1 MQNITEISAQIK
13 RSLLDQVNEMADAIV
28 KAVDEGTSAYD
39 VEKDL
44 WLKMLNLGHNA
55 MGLFFKSCGDG
66 NKGEVVILPDG
77 EQVNRLEKRRIKV
90 YLTVF
95 GEFEISRVV
104 YGSREGQ
111 KIQYVPLDARLQLPE
126 SKFSYLLQDW
136 DQLLAMEMP
145 FGQVSSTI
153 SRILRFKQS
162 VNSIERADHKM
173 SESTGEFW
181 KEMPTPPADEEGV
194 IMVTTAD
201 GKGVVM
207 RHHSELAQK
216 KKKSDHP
223 GNKKMSLV
231 GSVYTVDPYKRSAEH
246 ILSALFK
253 DTAKVDDIDH
263 RPAPRHKHVNA
274 ALLRNEEGK
283 TDPQSAVI
291 FSWMVNKVRQRDP
304 KNHKP
309 LVMIMDGQ
317 NSLWNTSQ
325 EYFPP
330 GEFEVVEIL
339 DLIHVLSYVW
349 AAAHL
354 FFNKKKGQVEQYVRK
369 QIKRIL
375 NNEINEVINSL
386 RNKGKREKLNNKS
399 QGELKRICG
408 YLSNHAHRMAY
419 KDYLAQGY
427 PIASGVIEGACR
439 NVVKDRM
446 EHSGM
451 RWAMQGAHAMLSLR
465 SVHLSSLWDEFI
477 QFRIG
482 RETKRLYP
490 HEAANDDSVSLA
502 VVAA

>member
-1 MQNITEISAQIK
+1 MQNMTEMSARIK
-13 RSLLDQVNEMADAIV
+13 KSLLDQVHGIADAIV
-28 KAVDEGTSAYD
+28 KAADEGTSAYD
-39 VEKDL
+39 VEKYL
-44 WLKMLNLGHNA
+44 WLKMLSLGHNA

-66 NKGEVVILPDG
+66 NKGEVVTLPDG
-77 EQVNRLEKRRIKV
+77 EQVKRLEERRIKM

-111 KIQYVPLDARLQLPE
+111 KIQHVPLDARLQFPE

-136 DQLLAMEMP
+136 DQSIAMEMP
-145 FGQVSSTI
+145 FGQVNSTI
-153 SRILRFKQS
+153 SRILRFNQS
-162 VNSIERADHKM
+162 VNSLERTDRKM
-173 SESTGEFW
+173 SESAGEFW
-181 KEMPTPPADEEGV
+181 KEMPTPPADEEGA

-207 RHHSELAQK
+207 RHSELEQK
-216 KKKSDHP
+216 KKEGDHP
-223 GNKKMSLV
+223 GDKKMSLV
-231 GSVYTVDPYKRSAEH
+231 GSVYTVDPYMRSAEH

-253 DTAKVDDIDH
+253 DTVKVGDIDH
-263 RPAPRHKHVNA
+263 RPAPCHKHVNA
-274 ALLRNEEGK
+274 ALLRNEQGK
-283 TDPQSAVI
+283 TDPQSANI
-291 FSWMVNKVRQRDP
+291 FSWMANEVRQRDP
-304 KNHKP
+304 ENHKP

-317 NSLWNTSQ
+317 HSLWNTGQ
-325 EYFPP
+325 EYFPQ

-339 DLIHVLSYVW
+339 DLIHVSSYIW
-349 AAAHL
+349 AAARLL
-354 FFNKKKGQVEQYVRK
+354 FDKKKDKAEQYAKK
-369 QIKRIL
+369 QMERIL
-375 NNEINEVINSL
+375 NNGINDVIKSL
-386 RNKGKREKLNNKS
+386 KNKGKYDKLNGKS
-399 QGELKRICG
+399 VSELEKICG

-465 SVHLSSLWDEFI
+465 SVHLSGLWDEFI

-490 HEAANDDSVSLA
+490 HEAANDDSMSLA
-502 VVAA
+502 VAA

>member
-28 KAVDEGTSAYD
+28 KAADEGTSAYD

-44 WLKMLNLGHNA
+44 WLKMLSLGHNA

-66 NKGEVVILPDG
+66 NKGEVVILADG
-77 EQVNRLEKRRIKV
+77 EQVKRLEKRRIKR

-111 KIQYVPLDARLQLPE
+111 KIQHVPLDARLQLPE
-126 SKFSYLLQDW
+126 SKFSNLLQDW
-136 DQLLAMEMP
+136 DQSIAMEMP
-145 FGQVSSTI
+145 FGQVNSTI

-162 VNSIERADHKM
+162 VNSLERTDHKM
-173 SESTGEFW
+173 SESAGEFW
-181 KEMPTPPADEEGV
+181 KEIPIPPADEEGA

-201 GKGVVM
+201 GKGIVM
-207 RHHSELAQK
+207 RHSELEQK
-216 KKKSDHP
+216 KKEGDHP

-231 GSVYTVDPYKRSAEH
+231 GSVYTVDPYMRSAEH
-246 ILSALFK
+246 VLSALFK
-253 DTAKVDDIDH
+253 DSTKVSDINH
-263 RPAPRHKHVNA
+263 RPIPCHKHVNA

-283 TDPQSAVI
+283 TDPQSAEI
-291 FSWMVNKVRQRDP
+291 FSWMVNEVRRRDP
-304 KNHKP
+304 ENHKL

-317 NSLWNTSQ
+317 HSLWNTGQ

-354 FFNKKKGQVEQYVRK
+354 LFNNKKDKVEQYVKK
-369 QIKRIL
+369 QIARIL
-375 NNEINEVINSL
+375 NNEINDVINSL
-386 RNKGKREKLNNKS
+386 RDKGKCQKLNNRS
-399 QGELKRICG
+399 LSELKRICG

-419 KDYLAQGY
+419 RDYLAQGY

-451 RWAMQGAHAMLSLR
+451 RWAMRGAHAMLSLR
-465 SVHLSSLWDEFI
+465 SIHLSGLWDEFI

-490 HEAANDDSVSLA
+490 HEAANDDFVSLA
-502 VVAA
+502 VAAA